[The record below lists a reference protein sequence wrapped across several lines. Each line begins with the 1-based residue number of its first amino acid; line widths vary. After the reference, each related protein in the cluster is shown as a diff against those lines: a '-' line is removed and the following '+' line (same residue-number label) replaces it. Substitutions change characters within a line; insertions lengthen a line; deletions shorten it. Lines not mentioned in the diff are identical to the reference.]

1 MGRAR
6 YDQYDSSG
14 ARAEAGWWALCTV
27 VEWTTVG
34 LTLFLA
40 LNGNLIIF
48 IICFPFLAVLFF
60 GAIRLNG
67 KKEKEFNAS
76 YQARRDEAAIKLFY
90 AVRSGDVQKFAVFL
104 RPFYTTDK
112 IKQTQ
117 MFMVPQWSGG
127 KMIMRPAMRM
137 SELEPT
143 IIEAFGNTMPVVA
156 LGKPG
161 ETFGIGRILV
171 DDDSWQSAAS
181 ELMRDSFLII
191 CVPSSR
197 PGSKWELDQIIRTDY
212 RTKTVFIMPP
222 ESLGGWKQLEED
234 WDLLR
239 QQEVAN
245 GIAIPKY
252 RRTGLLFSIDT
263 NGQCV
268 TEDLHFFP
276 EGSLQQAITRL
287 NSPVGTP
294 KPTTWKTVRDWI
306 GRAKT
311 WLSK

>member
-1 MGRAR
+1 MGGAR
-6 YDQYDSSG
+6 YDQYDSSA
-14 ARAEAGWWALCTV
+14 ARSLWGWSALCFV
-27 VEWTTVG
+27 VILTTLV
-34 LTLFLA
+34 LTAVFIGS
-40 LNGNLIIF
+40 GNF
-48 IICFPFLAVLFF
+48 IYIPFLVVLFF
-60 GAIRLNG
+60 GAIYLQD
-67 KKEKEFNAS
+67 KKLKEFNAS
-76 YQARRDEAAIKLFY
+76 YQARRDEAAIKLFN
-90 AVRSGDVQKFAVFL
+90 AARSGDVQKFAVFL

-112 IKQTQ
+112 IKGTQ

-127 KMIMRPAMRM
+127 SMTMRPAMM
-137 SELEPT
+137 MQGLEPT
-143 IIEAFGNTMPVVA
+143 IIGAFGNTMPVVA

-181 ELMRDSFLII
+181 ELMRDSSLII

-197 PGSKWELDQIIRTDY
+197 PGSKWELNQIIRTDY

-222 ESLGGWKQLEED
+222 ESFGGWKQLEED

-245 GIAIPKY
+245 GIAIPNY
-252 RRTGLLFSIDT
+252 QRRGLLFSIDT
-263 NGQCV
+263 KGQCA

-276 EGSLQQAITRL
+276 PQRLQQAITRL
-287 NSPVGTP
+287 NSPAGTP
-294 KPTTWKTVRDWI
+294 KLTTRKTVRDWI